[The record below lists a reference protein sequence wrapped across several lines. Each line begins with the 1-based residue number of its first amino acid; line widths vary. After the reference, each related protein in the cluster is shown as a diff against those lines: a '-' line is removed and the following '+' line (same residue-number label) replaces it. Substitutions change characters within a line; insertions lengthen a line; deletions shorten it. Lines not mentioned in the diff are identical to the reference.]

1 MTIVGRVR
9 PLQCAPRANF
19 RLEYRPANQPGALAC
34 WLAVPDHADPAAPP
48 LVAVHGIRRGADE
61 QASLFAS
68 RAAASGRYVI
78 APFFDKDNWPTYQR
92 LGGASR
98 SDLALLSLLEQLRQ
112 ERVAGSGEFDLFGF
126 SAGAQFAH
134 RFAML
139 HPEMLRRL
147 YVASAGWYTFP
158 DGAAYPYGLG
168 ERAGRATEMAN
179 SMQDKLE
186 AFLRLPI
193 RVCVGARDNV
203 RDANTRS
210 GWAIDQQQGPD
221 RLTRASRW
229 AEAVRSASAARGI
242 MPRVTL
248 SVLPGVGHDFRKS
261 MTRGG
266 LGAVVLPVP
275 ANGLLHRGASLL
287 DGQVSRRSMFGWTI
301 FQAL

>member
-1 MTIVGRVR
+1 MTACGRMKH
-9 PLQCAPRANF
+9 LQCAPRADF
-19 RLEYRPANQPGALAC
+19 RLEFRPASQPGALAC

-98 SDLALLSLLEQLRQ
+98 SDLALLGLLEQLRQ
-112 ERVAGSGEFDLFGF
+112 ERGTASREFDLFGF
-126 SAGAQFAH
+126 SAGAQFSH

-139 HPEMLRRL
+139 HPEMLGRL
-147 YVASAGWYTFP
+147 CVASAGWYTFP
-158 DGAAYPYGLG
+158 DDAAFPYGLG
-168 ERAGRATEMAN
+168 ERAGRNNQIPDT
-179 SMQDKLE
+179 MQAKLE
-186 AFLRLPI
+186 AFLHLPI

-221 RLTRASRW
+221 RRARAFRW
-229 AEAVRSASAARGI
+229 AEAVRSAAATRGI
-242 MPRVTL
+242 TPRVTL

-261 MTRGG
+261 MTRAGLGG
-266 LGAVVLPVP
+266 LVLPVS
-275 ANGLLHRGASLL
+275 ADELLQRGASLL
-287 DGQVSRRSMFGWTI
+287 GAQVSRRLMVGWTVS
-301 FQAL
+301 QAL